1 MKRSPTQ
8 EQQRRQQIID
18 AFIVHVVEKGFHKA
32 SMAEMAKTAGLSVGQ
47 VYRYFSNK
55 EDIIRAVVEQ
65 KTEEYLGIME
75 DFLEKKDWLARIFE
89 HKHSQEFQIER
100 VLNMEIKAEANRSKA
115 LAAIQADADR
125 RLTEHAIQLVRQRY
139 GLDDEADILARVQFL
154 VALTDGLFHRSN
166 DTEEPFTQASH
177 RLFQHML
184 NELFPDQASSTK
196 A

>member
-8 EQQRRQQIID
+8 EQRRQQIID
-18 AFIVHVVEKGFHKA
+18 AFIVHVVEKGFHRA

-65 KTEEYLGIME
+65 KTEEYLTIME

-89 HKHSQEFQIER
+89 QKHSQEFQIER
-100 VLNMEIKAEANRSKA
+100 VLNMEIKAEANRSPV
-115 LAAIQADADR
+115 LAEIQSDADR
-125 RLTEHAIQLVRQRY
+125 RLTEHAIKLVRQRY
-139 GLDDEADILARVQFL
+139 GLQDEEDILARVQFL
-154 VALTDGLFHRSN
+154 VALTNGLFHRSN
-166 DTEEPFTQASH
+166 DTDQPFSQASH

-184 NELFPDQASSTK
+184 NELFPDQVVSTQP
-196 A
+196 

>member
-18 AFIVHVVEKGFHKA
+18 AFTLHVVEKGFHKA

-47 VYRYFSNK
+47 VYRYFSSK

-75 DFLEKKDWLARIFE
+75 DFLEKKDWLTRMFE
-89 HKHSQEFQIER
+89 QKHSQEFRRER
-100 VLNMEIKAEANRSKA
+100 ILNMEIKAEANRSKA
-115 LAAIQADADR
+115 LAEIQANADH
-125 RLTEHAIQLVRQRY
+125 RLTEHAVKLVRQRY
-139 GLDDEADILARVQFL
+139 ALDNEADILARVQFL
-154 VALTDGLFHRSN
+154 VALTEGLFHRNN
-166 DTEEPFTQASH
+166 DTDEPFSQASH

-184 NELFPDQASSTK
+184 NELFPDQMS
-196 A
+196 

>member
-8 EQQRRQQIID
+8 EQRRQQIID
-18 AFIVHVVEKGFHKA
+18 AFIVHVVEKGFHRA

-65 KTEEYLGIME
+65 KTEEYLAIME

-89 HKHSQEFQIER
+89 QKHSQEFQIER
-100 VLNMEIKAEANRSKA
+100 VLNMEIKAEANRSPV
-115 LAAIQADADR
+115 LAEIQSDADR
-125 RLTEHAIQLVRQRY
+125 RLTEHAIKLVRQRY
-139 GLDDEADILARVQFL
+139 GLQDEEDILARVQFL
-154 VALTDGLFHRSN
+154 VALTNGLFHRSN
-166 DTEEPFTQASH
+166 DTDQPFSQASH

-184 NELFPDQASSTK
+184 NELFPDQVTSTQP
-196 A
+196 